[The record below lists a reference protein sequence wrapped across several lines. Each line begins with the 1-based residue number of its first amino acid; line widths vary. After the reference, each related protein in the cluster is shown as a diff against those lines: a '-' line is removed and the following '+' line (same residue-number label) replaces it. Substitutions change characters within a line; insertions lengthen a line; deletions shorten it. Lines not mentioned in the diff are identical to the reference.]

1 MHFQDVP
8 DSNSMALA
16 DLNAAF
22 PRLKWTQGTT
32 QLLRD
37 RMKTY
42 SEDVVKRAVLDLIES
57 GKESASSLERSPVAA
72 MIVALKRA
80 SEYAPAR
87 TGMKSSLADAERRF
101 HELTPRE
108 RKMVTHAKDVLWAA
122 DIQRRMGMQH
132 PKLKHLDVDAEM
144 RAHGVSISN
153 NGDRV
158 FYAPQFILNPEDEC
172 RFLELTQAGLV

>member
-80 SEYAPAR
+80 SEYAPAH

-108 RKMVTHAKDVLWAA
+108 RKMVAHAKGVLWAA
-122 DIQRRMGMQH
+122 DFARRCAALPPQ
-132 PKLKHLDVDAEM
+132 LKTLDVDAEM
-144 RAHGVSISN
+144 RAHGVSISS
-153 NGDRV
+153 NGERV
-158 FYAPQFILNPEDEC
+158 HYDQQRILNPEDEC
-172 RFLELTQAGLV
+172 RFIELTQAGLV